1 MKKTRRNVFIVAA
14 IFIICNISAQTT
26 DSLETAFRKG
36 RFLTG
41 LSGSISSTTTDAGN
55 LNSKTTSNNF
65 GINIQSG
72 KFFKNRLLIG
82 GIFQANKIS
91 SSGAF
96 TKTTETFYIG
106 PFSNYY
112 FMDNKTGSLFTSLS
126 LGYVRY
132 KDKTELEEIDP
143 LINQATQQLSEGGGL
158 GSIIGF
164 GYSYTINDFIAFDL
178 GVNVNL
184 FWVDIEQKLLPNQT
198 ITNTSISSNDVS
210 FSFGFNVILDD
221 FFF

>member
-1 MKKTRRNVFIVAA
+1 MKKIKRNIFIVAA

-36 RFLTG
+36 RFYTG

-65 GINIQSG
+65 GINIKSG

-91 SSGAF
+91 NSGVF

-112 FMDNKTGSLFTSLS
+112 FMDNKTGSLFASLS

-132 KDKTELEEIDP
+132 KDKTEL
-143 LINQATQQLSEGGGL
+143 NQPETNLALQQFSEGGGL
-158 GSIIGF
+158 GSIVGL

-184 FWVDIEQKLLPNQT
+184 FWVDIEQEQIPNQT

>member
-1 MKKTRRNVFIVAA
+1 MKKTRRNICIAAA
-14 IFIICNISAQTT
+14 IFLICNISAQTT

-55 LNSKTTSNNF
+55 LNSKATSNNF

-91 SSGAF
+91 NSGVF

-132 KDKTELEEIDP
+132 KDKTELEGIAP
-143 LINQATQQLSEGGGL
+143 IINQATQQLSEGGGL

>member
-1 MKKTRRNVFIVAA
+1 MKKTRHNVFIVVA

-55 LNSKTTSNNF
+55 LNSKATSNNF

-91 SSGAF
+91 NSGAF